1 MVMILAA
8 VAVCNSNTDR
18 PCKMHFPFLSSSN
31 NWACTRMLTLLLIN
45 TFPDPI
51 PNDFLKD
58 KKYTDAKVIVTEM
71 NIFQIIHTE
80 LM

>member
-1 MVMILAA
+1 
-8 VAVCNSNTDR
+8 
-18 PCKMHFPFLSSSN
+18 
-31 NWACTRMLTLLLIN
+31 MLTLLLIN

-58 KKYTDAKVIVTEM
+58 KKYTDAKLIVTEI

-80 LM
+80 LMWFINLIDIICTGVTHAGS

>member
-1 MVMILAA
+1 
-8 VAVCNSNTDR
+8 
-18 PCKMHFPFLSSSN
+18 
-31 NWACTRMLTLLLIN
+31 MLTLLLIN